1 MKKIAAALVALV
13 TTAGLL
19 ATAVPSSTASS
30 PEGASAERATHT
42 KRFVLHEV
50 ASANLGGN
58 SFAGTDRV
66 KSRATNEAVGF
77 VSYTGTFNRNT
88 DTVRLW
94 AGIALKGGIINARVT
109 LTEAPPF
116 TGRITGGNG
125 AYQGITG
132 TISGRSTE
140 TKTYLTLHYEL

>member
-13 TTAGLL
+13 TAAGLL
-19 ATAVPSSTASS
+19 ATAVSSSTATSS
-30 PEGASAERATHT
+30 AAASAERATHT
-42 KRFVLHEV
+42 KRFVLHQV
-50 ASANLGGN
+50 ASANLGSN

-66 KSRATNEAVGF
+66 KSRAINKPVGF
-77 VSYTGTFNRNT
+77 VSYTGTFNRDT

-116 TGRITGGNG
+116 TGRITGGSG
-125 AYQGITG
+125 AYEGITG
-132 TISGRSTE
+132 TVTGRSMGP
-140 TKTYLTLHYEL
+140 KTYLTLHYEL